1 MPSTTVDAIVQQ
13 ATSLASQRD
22 GAEAVE
28 ALIAV
33 AGGNRRALE
42 AARGQVAAHLHS
54 RVDDWEATATLT
66 LLNRSLSKL
75 LRVDPLDWRMR
86 WAQHRKP

>member
-28 ALIAV
+28 SLIAA
-33 AGGNRRALE
+33 AGDRTALE
-42 AARGQVAAHLHS
+42 AARDQVAAHLHS

-66 LLNRSLSKL
+66 LLNQALSKL
-75 LRVDPLDWRMR
+75 PRVDPLDWRMR
-86 WAQHRKP
+86 WAKHRKP